1 MRPKAPD
8 RRARRGIVTAPPHLR
23 RARPGR
29 RTATEGDAMTGR
41 KPVRAAQNFWQLP
54 EDDLDGLLRLAPQA
68 DRVELKLLIPIDGH
82 QETCDVLGIQFADAP
97 AHRVYYLDTP
107 DRRLHRRG
115 VVARVRSIRHRP
127 DDSVVKLRPVAPAD
141 VPSSLRRSKDFVVE
155 IDGMPGSYVCSGAL
169 KSRLG
174 SDDVESVMADRR
186 PLHALFSA
194 RQRALLV
201 PRLPGGVTI
210 DDLMVFGPVD
220 ARRRKLTL
228 DGFDRTLLAE
238 QWTFPDRSQILELS
252 TRCAPDEALKAAAT
266 TAAFLGTR
274 GIDLTG
280 PQQTKTLTTLKF
292 FTAPAA
298 AAPSATREPESRR
311 RQRPRS
317 LKRPRRR

>member
-1 MRPKAPD
+1 
-8 RRARRGIVTAPPHLR
+8 
-23 RARPGR
+23 
-29 RTATEGDAMTGR
+29 MTGR

-82 QETCDVLGIQFADAP
+82 QETCDVLGIQFADTP

-127 DDSVVKLRPVAPAD
+127 DDSVVKLRPVAPAA

-174 SDDVESVMADRR
+174 SDDVESVMTDRR

-228 DGFDRTLLAE
+228 TGFDRTLLAE

-252 TRCAPDEALKAAAT
+252 TRCAPDQALKAAAT
-266 TAAFLGTR
+266 TAAFLSTR
-274 GIDLTG
+274 GIGLTG

-298 AAPSATREPESRR
+298 GAPSATREPESRR

>member
-1 MRPKAPD
+1 M
-8 RRARRGIVTAPPHLR
+8 TA
-23 RARPGR
+23 
-29 RTATEGDAMTGR
+29 R

-107 DRRLHRRG
+107 DRQLHRRG

-169 KSRLG
+169 KTRLG
-174 SDDVESVMADRR
+174 SDDVESVMSDRR

-194 RQRALLV
+194 RQRALLA
-201 PRLPGGVTI
+201 PRLPGGLTI

-228 DGFDRTLLAE
+228 SGFDRTLLAE

-252 TRCAPDEALKAAAT
+252 TRCAPDQALKAAAT
-266 TAAFLGTR
+266 TAAFLGTH

-292 FTAPAA
+292 FTARATAA
-298 AAPSATREPESRR
+298 TPSAIREPESRR

-317 LKRPRRR
+317 RKRPGRR